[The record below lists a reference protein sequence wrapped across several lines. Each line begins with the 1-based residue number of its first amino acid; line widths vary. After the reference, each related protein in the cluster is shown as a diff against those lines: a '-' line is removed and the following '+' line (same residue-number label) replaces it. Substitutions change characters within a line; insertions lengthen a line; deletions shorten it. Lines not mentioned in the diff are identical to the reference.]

1 VGYRLRPNKVDMTDS
16 TSSQKIEVGYPMPGT
31 APPLSDRR
39 KGVDYLKGIP
49 RGNRPRRMGTENL
62 QGTKQQTK
70 ATGFEGATSSETQLT
85 RLDDTSH
92 ALQLEG
98 SRSLDSKGGPTA
110 LGADMPSDK
119 DGLHKT
125 PPHMG

>member
-1 VGYRLRPNKVDMTDS
+1 
-16 TSSQKIEVGYPMPGT
+16 
-31 APPLSDRR
+31 
-39 KGVDYLKGIP
+39 
-49 RGNRPRRMGTENL
+49 MGTENL

-70 ATGFEGATSSETQLT
+70 AIGFEGAASSETQLT

-98 SRSLDSKGGPTA
+98 SRSLDSKGGPTT